1 MRIVMTA
8 AAGLFV
14 LVLTSVTPAAW
25 GFDAHRFITNAAID
39 QLPAEIRPYFQKHR
53 AFITEHAIDPDLMRT
68 YGIETEEPNHFLDM
82 DGVAPDPF
90 DGIPRDEAKYIELLG
105 KEKAQKMGRIPW
117 RAEEIYNR
125 LVGEFRRVEEGRA
138 FGSISVTALSAMLA
152 HYTEDAHVPF
162 HAVLNYDG
170 QATNQRGIHSRFE
183 SELFVRF
190 QDRLTIAPPAVAP
203 VMHPKDFIFEK
214 LIEGSRMVPQVLAA
228 DKAALAGRE
237 FYDDAYFEAFF
248 GGAKPVI
255 EQRINQAIGGVA
267 AMIAGA
273 WKTAGSP
280 VLPVNEMRRPARIRR

>member
-1 MRIVMTA
+1 
-8 AAGLFV
+8 
-14 LVLTSVTPAAW
+14 
-25 GFDAHRFITNAAID
+25 
-39 QLPAEIRPYFQKHR
+39 
-53 AFITEHAIDPDLMRT
+53 
-68 YGIETEEPNHFLDM
+68 
-82 DGVAPDPF
+82 VA
-90 DGIPRDEAKYIELLG
+90 
-105 KEKAQKMGRIPW
+105 
-117 RAEEIYNR
+117 
-125 LVGEFRRVEEGRA
+125 EFRRVEEGRA

-162 HAVLNYDG
+162 HAVLDYDG

-183 SELFVRF
+183 SELFVRY
-190 QDRLTIAPPAVAP
+190 QNRIAVAPPAVAP

-214 LIEGSRMVPQVLAA
+214 LIEGSRLVPQVLAA

-248 GGAKPVI
+248 GGAKPVL

-280 VLPVNEMRRPARIRR
+280 VLPVDEMRRPARIRR